1 MEQHDAQNDFSI
13 KELLFPGEWQ
23 PVSNHQSYK
32 LSKKF
37 YWSIVRRLKE
47 MNEMTKKRSF
57 ILFNHQFIKKKT
69 KGYLTE
75 KYLFTYYFLIITL
88 LFFHPSILRLAY
100 SQKVT
105 FLSLLFLL
113 LNERM
118 QKFEW
123 FHISTK
129 IIIMKRW
136 SIILEPIKINCM
148 WSLSFSWMMSK
159 RRWWSNMMSN
169 VFLSQESMNGFC
181 NLILMCV
188 SFNGQCI

>member
-1 MEQHDAQNDFSI
+1 MRWRRKGHSFYSI
-13 KELLFPGEWQ
+13 I
-23 PVSNHQSYK
+23 N
-32 LSKKF
+32 
-37 YWSIVRRLKE
+37 
-47 MNEMTKKRSF
+47 SF
-57 ILFNHQFIKKKT
+57 KKT

-100 SQKVT
+100 SQKMT

-129 IIIMKRW
+129 NNNEKVIHHTWTHQDK
-136 SIILEPIKINCM
+136 LYVVP
-148 WSLSFSWMMSK
+148 
-159 RRWWSNMMSN
+159 
-169 VFLSQESMNGFC
+169 
-181 NLILMCV
+181 LILSRWCQRDDDGQTWCPMCSYHMKV
-188 SFNGQCI
+188 WMDFVI